1 MAGGRTIELDEALA
15 ARLDG
20 AAGAAGVSRPDLAAA
35 AIEEWLRMERHP
47 GVCFRNGAAGRR
59 AALHDGPDIWQ
70 LMAHLRGA
78 SGEDGARIRETADLL
93 GLPERSVRAAMR
105 YYAEHPEEIDG
116 WIRRNDEAADEWQ
129 RMTSHEHA

>member
-1 MAGGRTIELDEALA
+1 MADGRTIELDEALA
-15 ARLDG
+15 ARLGG
-20 AAGAAGVSRPDLAAA
+20 AAGAAGVTPPALAAA

-78 SGEDGARIRETADLL
+78 SGEEDGERIRETAELL
-93 GLPERSVRAAMR
+93 DLPERSVRTAVR
-105 YYAEHPEEIDG
+105 YYAAHREEIDG
-116 WIRRNDEAADEWQ
+116 WIRRNDEAAGEWPDGEE
-129 RMTSHEHA
+129 TK